1 MGKNLKYLLL
11 GTIFGLVLTK
21 AEAISWFRMQEM
33 FRFQSFHMYGLMAS
47 AIFVGVLS
55 MQLLLRLGARTLDGQ
70 PIVVPTKKFNHG
82 TWLGGLIFGVGWA
95 ITGAC
100 PGPIFAQIGS
110 GSLGGIVLLL
120 AALAGTW
127 TYSALRDKLPL

>member
-1 MGKNLKYLLL
+1 
-11 GTIFGLVLTK
+11 
-21 AEAISWFRMQEM
+21 
-33 FRFQSFHMYGLMAS
+33 
-47 AIFVGVLS
+47 
-55 MQLLLRLGARTLDGQ
+55 
-70 PIVVPTKKFNHG
+70 VVPTKKFNHG

-95 ITGAC
+95 VTGAC

-110 GSLGGIVLLL
+110 GSAAAVVLLL

>member
-1 MGKNLKYLLL
+1 MVKNLKYLVL
-11 GTIFGLVLTK
+11 GVVFGLVLTK

-47 AIFVGVLS
+47 AIFVGVLAL
-55 MQLLLRLGARTLDGQ
+55 QLLKWSSAKTLDGQ
-70 PIVVPTKKFNHG
+70 PIVVPTKKYNHG
-82 TWLGGLIFGVGWA
+82 LWIGGLIFGLGWA
-95 ITGAC
+95 VTGAC

-110 GSLGGIVLLL
+110 GSLAGVVLLL

-127 TYSALRDKLPL
+127 TYSAFRDKLPL